1 MPVKRTR
8 VLLPRHDFGAIEFKV
23 TRIILFAMSQTASL
37 NLESAADADVAG
49 KHGAPLISNARL
61 VELYAAMVR
70 LAAREPRA
78 PGRYEAVFAA
88 MLAGIEAIDRITVTA
103 PGAAA
108 QLIENSATPL
118 LPQPLEA
125 PLSIAT
131 GIALTQQLQ
140 HPGALVLAFATAD
153 RLVPE
158 AFREALRFAARHRL
172 PILYVL
178 LPSTRKLTEEQ
189 AHDWSG
195 EASVEDVVSIPVDAH
210 DVVGLYRVAFEM
222 MQRAREG
229 TGPTLIDCK
238 DIRMEKGDGNA
249 IARMEAHLARKGLL
263 EAGHRARITE
273 EFQQAAGRV
282 SRTAARRA
290 KHTTL
295 SA

>member
-1 MPVKRTR
+1 
-8 VLLPRHDFGAIEFKV
+8 
-23 TRIILFAMSQTASL
+23 MSQTAIL
-37 NLESAADADVAG
+37 NPESAADADVAG

-61 VELYAAMVR
+61 LELYAAMVR

-78 PGRYEAVFAA
+78 QGRYEAVFAA
-88 MLAGIEAIDRITVTA
+88 MLAGIEAIDRITVTV
-103 PGAAA
+103 PGPAA

-118 LPQPLEA
+118 LPQPIEA

-140 HPGALVLAFATAD
+140 HPGAVVLAFATPD

-178 LPSTRKLTEEQ
+178 LPSPRKLTGED
-189 AHDWSG
+189 AFDWSG
-195 EASVEDVVSIPVDAH
+195 EAAIEGVISVPVDAH
-210 DVVGLYRVAFEM
+210 DVVALYRVAFEM

-238 DIRMEKGDGNA
+238 DIRLEKGDGNA

-273 EFQQAAGRV
+273 EFLQAAGRV
-282 SRTAARRA
+282 SRTPARRA
-290 KHTTL
+290 KHTTF